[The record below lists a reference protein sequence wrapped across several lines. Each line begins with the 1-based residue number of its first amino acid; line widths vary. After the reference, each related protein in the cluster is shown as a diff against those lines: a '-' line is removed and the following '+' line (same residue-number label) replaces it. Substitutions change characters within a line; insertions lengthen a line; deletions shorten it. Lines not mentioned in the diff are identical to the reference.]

1 MNRLIIIGLIL
12 SQSMLGQTL
21 TRTLTR
27 NNLYNDLIESYNTVL
42 IEFFVYENG
51 QKDEMYS
58 IELVPETVII
68 ELDQPYDSLAIT
80 LRTDSIERKAII
92 DSFIHQ
98 GLLNKIFVRIN
109 DDYVNVDSSFESFKE
124 NDITPRIELFYQK
137 DYYFNQ
143 IFIPI
148 LDKCRA
154 VEILNSIS
162 KLLNTNQAKFFNKLV
177 KIVQPRSITPGI
189 ANSGLEG
196 IELQL
201 FKVNSVLPG
210 LLIAPNSATGHTR
223 KRWASCNTNYW
234 INDEL

>member
-80 LRTDSIERKAII
+80 LRTYSIERKVII
-92 DSFIHQ
+92 DSLNYK
-98 GLLNKIFVRIN
+98 GLLDKIFVRIN
-109 DDYVNVDSSFESFKE
+109 DDYVNVDSATESFKE
-124 NDITPRIELFYQK
+124 NEIMLRIGILFQK
-137 DYYFNQ
+137 DKDINQ
-143 IFIPI
+143 IYLPI
-148 LDKCRA
+148 QDNYRA